1 MACYPMNNMEQPEDK
16 SLLYGVLVTY
26 ALLMFVMLIVISHI
40 CR

>member
-1 MACYPMNNMEQPEDK
+1 MQQTNNTEDK